1 MGGAVPLRAAD
12 LTVSGVEKSDFG
24 AVFFSGGVPAPL
36 DAMGGGVP
44 AGCAVLCCA
53 VGRGGVAAPP
63 SLQVAV
69 LQVAVLEG
77 EALLLALP
85 PLLVVEVDVGALK
98 GFLG

>member
-1 MGGAVPLRAAD
+1 MRW
-12 LTVSGVEKSDFG
+12 
-24 AVFFSGGVPAPL
+24 
-36 DAMGGGVP
+36 GGGVP